1 MVDLRY
7 IEVELGK
14 VKERL
19 LVPGASWCPGGVLKA
34 RPGPDLR
41 RRCVLPG
48 PCHRITGPAVAP
60 PSGHT
65 VFSGKPAD
73 CVGNDGR
80 ERGIPFPLSL
90 TCMSKRDI
98 ERGKLYFGHCSS

>member
-1 MVDLRY
+1 MHPCSQYYMYISCTAARTPFLTYIHSHKKKGENKLRIGPNTMVDLRY

-41 RRCVLPG
+41 RR
-48 PCHRITGPAVAP
+48 
-60 PSGHT
+60 
-65 VFSGKPAD
+65 
-73 CVGNDGR
+73 
-80 ERGIPFPLSL
+80 
-90 TCMSKRDI
+90 
-98 ERGKLYFGHCSS
+98 